1 MKKFL
6 ITIGILISLIVL
18 VVGGFALYLY
28 LSVTSTADEM
38 HSPLEREHSDLRVDA
53 QNLEE
58 EEPVS
63 FLLLGVD
70 SEGETSGRTD
80 TMIVLTVNPE
90 DESIKMVSIPR
101 DTRTEIVG
109 QGTEDKINHA
119 HAFGGTEMA
128 MDTVENFLDVP
139 IDYVATINMDG
150 FEEMVDAVG
159 GVTVDNDFA
168 FEEGGHHFPE
178 GQVELNG
185 DEALSFVRMR
195 SEDPQGDAGRTE
207 RQREVIEGM
216 LDEGAQFSSLAN
228 IGSILD
234 SVGSNVKVSADSSEM
249 ADLLGYESARHDIE
263 QLELSGEGTRIE
275 GIYYEIIDEG
285 VRAEVTN
292 ELRNHLELED

>member
-6 ITIGILISLIVL
+6 ITISVFLALIVL

-28 LSVTSTADEM
+28 FSVTSTADQM
-38 HSPLEREHSDLRVDA
+38 HSPLEREHSDLREGA
-53 QNLEE
+53 TNLED

-70 SEGETSGRTD
+70 SEDETSGRTD
-80 TMIVLTVNPE
+80 TVIVLTVNPE
-90 DESIKMVSIPR
+90 DDSMKMVSIPR

-128 MDTVENFLDVP
+128 INTVENFLDVP
-139 IDYVATINMDG
+139 IDYMATINMDG

-159 GVTVDNDFA
+159 GVTVENSME
-168 FEEGGHHFPE
+168 FEQDGHHFPE

-195 SEDPQGDAGRTE
+195 DEDPQGDAGRTE
-207 RQREVIEGM
+207 RQREVIEG
-216 LDEGAQFSSLAN
+216 LLNEGAQFSSLTSVGA
-228 IGSILD
+228 ILD
-234 SVGSNVKVSADSSEM
+234 SVGSNVQTSADSGDL
-249 ADLLGYESARHDIE
+249 ADLLGYESARHNID
-263 QLELSGEGTRIE
+263 QLELTGEGTRID
-275 GIYYEIIDEG
+275 GIYYELIDEG

-292 ELRNHLELED
+292 ELREHLELD